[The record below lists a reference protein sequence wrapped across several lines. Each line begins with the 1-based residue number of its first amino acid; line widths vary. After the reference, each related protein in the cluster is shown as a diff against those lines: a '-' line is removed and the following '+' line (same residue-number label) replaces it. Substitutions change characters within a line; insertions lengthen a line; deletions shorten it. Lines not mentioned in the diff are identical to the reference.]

1 MPLGVAAETIHLD
14 HGLTGTNRTR
24 PGLREAMAAVRS
36 GGTLVVTKLDRLARS
51 LPDARDIADE
61 RDTDA
66 DHVRSNVL
74 RWRSTRAASDGIY
87 QEDSMANVTVDP
99 DIFNSQGEPY
109 LEPLDGWWG
118 PSPFFLVI
126 SDEIDK
132 AAEALHVAIG
142 RCMRVDGNG
151 NELTA
156 AQMATTGEYTAN
168 YCSPVY
174 LTERGPLAYLDTNG
188 ELPRA
193 MAETML
199 RILVEEV
206 EARGIT
212 AYLTTPPRG
221 SESTAGYPVWEDT
234 EAGIARVTLDRAMM
248 DPDWPPPGA
257 R

>member
-1 MPLGVAAETIHLD
+1 
-14 HGLTGTNRTR
+14 
-24 PGLREAMAAVRS
+24 
-36 GGTLVVTKLDRLARS
+36 
-51 LPDARDIADE
+51 
-61 RDTDA
+61 
-66 DHVRSNVL
+66 
-74 RWRSTRAASDGIY
+74 
-87 QEDSMANVTVDP
+87 MANVTVDP
-99 DIFNSQGEPY
+99 GIFDSQGERC
-109 LEPLDGWWG
+109 EEIFDGWEG
-118 PSPFFLVI
+118 PSPFFLVV
-126 SDEIDK
+126 SDETDK

-174 LTERGPLAYLDTNG
+174 LTDKGPMAYLDTKG
-188 ELPRA
+188 DLPRA

-221 SESTAGYPVWEDT
+221 SESTAGFPEWEES
-234 EAGIARVTLDRAMM
+234 EAGMARLAFEMANL
-248 DPDWPPPGA
+248 DPDWP
-257 R
+257 